1 MCEARVVR
9 EEVPAMRK
17 TMEGACRW
25 IFGITI
31 RKPSRIAVVAK
42 ETVRTT
48 PSGSQFFRQAKID
61 AQSLGWDSCFQQLV
75 LIESNRRKATSEFFG
90 TIFL

>member
-1 MCEARVVR
+1 
-9 EEVPAMRK
+9 
-17 TMEGACRW
+17 MEGACRW

-48 PSGSQFFRQAKID
+48 PSGIQFFRQAKID
-61 AQSLGWDSCFQQLV
+61 AQSLGWDSCFQ
-75 LIESNRRKATSEFFG
+75 
-90 TIFL
+90 